1 MTKHNRRRSTKSQSR
16 RRRTQKRV
24 YRGGNG
30 NYSSAATYG
39 SYVNGGTNSQFDRV
53 FNSPSQSASSIGAQG
68 QNANMSA
75 GVPNETNL
83 ALAQGGGRRRKNH
96 SRRNKRGGVL
106 GPIINQAI
114 VPFGILAM
122 QQRYKRKSNK
132 SSNYRKR

>member
-1 MTKHNRRRSTKSQSR
+1 MTKHHRRRSTKSHSR

-30 NYSSAATYG
+30 NYSSGATYG
-39 SYVNGGTNSQFDRV
+39 SYVNGGMNSQFDRV

-75 GVPNETNL
+75 GVPTAANL
-83 ALAQGGGRRRKNH
+83 ALAQGGGRRRKHH

-122 QQRYKRKSNK
+122 QQRYKRNSNK
-132 SSNYRKR
+132 SPHSRKR

>member
-1 MTKHNRRRSTKSQSR
+1 MTKHNRRRSAKSHSR

-24 YRGGNG
+24 HRGGNG
-30 NYSSAATYG
+30 NYSSATTYG
-39 SYVNGGTNSQFDRV
+39 SYVNGGMNSQFDRV

-68 QNANMSA
+68 QNANMSV
-75 GVPNETNL
+75 GVPNDTNL

-96 SRRNKRGGVL
+96 RRSKRGGVL
-106 GPIINQAI
+106 GPVISQAI

-132 SSNYRKR
+132 STQSRKR

>member
-1 MTKHNRRRSTKSQSR
+1 MTKYHRRRSTKSHSR

-39 SYVNGGTNSQFDRV
+39 SYVNGGMNPQFDRV
-53 FNSPSQSASSIGAQG
+53 FNSPSQSNVSIGAQG
-68 QNANMSA
+68 QNSNMSV
-75 GVPNETNL
+75 GVPNENNL
-83 ALAQGGGRRRKNH
+83 ALVQGGGRRRKH
-96 SRRNKRGGVL
+96 RSRRSKRGGVL

-122 QQRYKRKSNK
+122 QQRYKRNSKSHH
-132 SSNYRKR
+132 SRKR

>member
-1 MTKHNRRRSTKSQSR
+1 MTKHHRRRSTKSHSR

-30 NYSSAATYG
+30 NYSSGATYG
-39 SYVNGGTNSQFDRV
+39 SYVNGGMNSQFDRV

-75 GVPNETNL
+75 GVPTAANL

-96 SRRNKRGGVL
+96 SRRSKRGGVL
-106 GPIINQAI
+106 GPVISQAI

-122 QQRYKRKSNK
+122 QQRYKRNSNK
-132 SSNYRKR
+132 SHHSRKR

>member
-1 MTKHNRRRSTKSQSR
+1 MTKHHRKSTKSHSR

-24 YRGGNG
+24 HRGG

-39 SYVNGGTNSQFDRV
+39 SYVNGGMNSQFDRV

-68 QNANMSA
+68 QNANTSV
-75 GVPNETNL
+75 GVPTASNL
-83 ALAQGGGRRRKNH
+83 ALAQAGGRRRKNN
-96 SRRNKRGGVL
+96 SRKNKRGGVL
-106 GPIINQAI
+106 GSVISQAI

-132 SSNYRKR
+132 STHSRKR